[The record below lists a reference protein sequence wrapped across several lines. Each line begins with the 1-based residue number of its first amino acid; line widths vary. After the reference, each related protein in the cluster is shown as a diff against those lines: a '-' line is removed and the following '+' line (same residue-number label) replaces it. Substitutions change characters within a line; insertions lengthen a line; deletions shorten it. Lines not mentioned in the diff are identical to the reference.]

1 MVRTSPSKL
10 GPGNAP
16 GAGYWQVMFARGKE
30 RNVSTLQTIPLNSMQ
45 ANPKL
50 DLGGHEDK
58 RNTQTDG
65 DLKMEDRLAGEEE
78 DHGKMEGVR
87 QDKRANNDQS
97 ASYTCMELLKN
108 KQTV

>member
-1 MVRTSPSKL
+1 M
-10 GPGNAP
+10 
-16 GAGYWQVMFARGKE
+16 AGDVCQRKGSHLVTV
-30 RNVSTLQTIPLNSMQ
+30 NVSTLQLIPLNFMQ

-65 DLKMEDRLAGEEE
+65 DLKMEDGLAGEEE
-78 DHGKMEGVR
+78 DHGKMEWVR

-108 KQTV
+108 KQTASGGGAHL